1 MHCHELGLFVFA
13 KGKGWKKGNNVA
25 VNSQSLEINSNCC
38 YAFKCYSCD
47 KFNNDYVPNFIVF
60 DNNVSIFSDCVEKW
74 RVDSKDDRVCNFM
87 EICNNYLIG
96 TRKEINQYIIK
107 KYKELE
113 KKEKDLESRNSKIQK
128 DFESEKHLKT
138 KLEKE
143 LNNLK
148 IKNNKDKIKLED
160 LNKELTSEKNKNLQL
175 NEKLDNISSE
185 NNKNINEI
193 LAQLKNEQNS
203 GKNLESK
210 LKELQINE
218 KKEIKI
224 KEELSQTLGKKEK
237 EIEALTNNNNN
248 LIKNVENLKKEIIIK
263 DNEIKKINNLLN
275 NANNTIQNVQQDL
288 KTEQNKNNKLK
299 RTLDNIANDNNKNMK
314 LVLDQLQEQKLLT
327 KDLETKNTELQKKEK
342 ENIDKNIELEN
353 QLKDISNN
361 INYGLKFQSDCK
373 EGEYDIVLAINSFKS
388 LLKKF
393 GGWPVKYCLKNGKEN
408 YLNKKNEPTIILG
421 VIGNGNKGKSF
432 ILEKLSGYTIKKG
445 FNVKTEGLSIRYGS
459 SSNHNI
465 TILDSAGQE
474 TPLLSMTEEEH
485 INNNINN
492 NANNNIQNESQEG
505 EGEDKEKGEANDNNS
520 NNNNN
525 GMDKEKESKK
535 NNNEHIE
542 QPSEGEEFEEY
553 SRDKLSIELFL
564 QKFIINYSNILI
576 LVVGNISL
584 TEQKLLE
591 RVKDDAFKTDL
602 NNKNKKL
609 FVIHNLKEFT
619 TKEQV
624 EDYIQNTLKKLYNT
638 NIEERTHQSV
648 SDNYKVEQNNLFNRY
663 FVEKDKNENVNVIH
677 LIFVNAFSKEIADYY
692 NLPTLGFIQ
701 KSLEVV
707 EERQTFPVIDV
718 CKKFIVSNSDEIIEH
733 DIQENNLVTIE
744 GETEDRIVLE
754 NCDKIILKKL
764 FVNEIGFRCNNETDS
779 TKYIHYIVRAESMLY
794 VKIALSGG
802 GRIKPS
808 ITSERGFY
816 CFVYEGKQKGD
827 ELIEEDKK
835 SGENKLI
842 KFKSKHEIKSA
853 NFKVEFKISTSEI
866 QLVFNE
872 GENLQ
877 NYHRNK
883 KPEEFKGIYTYKYKI
898 LILNQ
903 KNEESKDDEY
913 EDI

>member
-1 MHCHELGLFVFA
+1 M
-13 KGKGWKKGNNVA
+13 
-25 VNSQSLEINSNCC
+25 
-38 YAFKCYSCD
+38 
-47 KFNNDYVPNFIVF
+47 
-60 DNNVSIFSDCVEKW
+60 
-74 RVDSKDDRVCNFM
+74 
-87 EICNNYLIG
+87 
-96 TRKEINQYIIK
+96 
-107 KYKELE
+107 
-113 KKEKDLESRNSKIQK
+113 
-128 DFESEKHLKT
+128 
-138 KLEKE
+138 
-143 LNNLK
+143 
-148 IKNNKDKIKLED
+148 
-160 LNKELTSEKNKNLQL
+160 
-175 NEKLDNISSE
+175 
-185 NNKNINEI
+185 
-193 LAQLKNEQNS
+193 
-203 GKNLESK
+203 
-210 LKELQINE
+210 
-218 KKEIKI
+218 
-224 KEELSQTLGKKEK
+224 
-237 EIEALTNNNNN
+237 
-248 LIKNVENLKKEIIIK
+248 
-263 DNEIKKINNLLN
+263 
-275 NANNTIQNVQQDL
+275 
-288 KTEQNKNNKLK
+288 
-299 RTLDNIANDNNKNMK
+299 
-314 LVLDQLQEQKLLT
+314 
-327 KDLETKNTELQKKEK
+327 
-342 ENIDKNIELEN
+342 
-353 QLKDISNN
+353 
-361 INYGLKFQSDCK
+361 
-373 EGEYDIVLAINSFKS
+373 
-388 LLKKF
+388 
-393 GGWPVKYCLKNGKEN
+393 
-408 YLNKKNEPTIILG
+408 
-421 VIGNGNKGKSF
+421 
-432 ILEKLSGYTIKKG
+432 
-445 FNVKTEGLSIRYGS
+445 KTEGLSIRYGS

-505 EGEDKEKGEANDNNS
+505 EGKEKEKGEANDNNS
-520 NNNNN
+520 NNNN

-638 NIEERTHQSV
+638 NIEERTHQLV
-648 SDNYKVEQNNLFNRY
+648 FNNYKVEQNNLFNRY
-663 FVEKDKNENVNVIH
+663 FVEKDKNGNVNVTH

-802 GRIKPS
+802 GKIKPS

-877 NYHRNK
+877 NYHKNK

-898 LILNQ
+898 IILNQ
-903 KNEESKDDEY
+903 KNEESKDDDY